1 MNSNSAKALFFGFLV
16 GPVSTIVTSMLNS
29 FAAFYI
35 VDLLPHPLL
44 LSLYFMLSNYIIHAG
59 FAFLGGYTVA
69 NIAKQHAVYLA
80 AAIAIVGIM
89 MFLIIDWQV
98 QVRTDFQ
105 SPLSLDHYF
114 SIVATLPF
122 ACAGAYEQ
130 HLKNNALCIKQLTS
144 LNTKIQPHNSSAN
157 RLTDYI

>member
-1 MNSNSAKALFFGFLV
+1 MDSKSAKALFFGFLV
-16 GPVSTIVTSMLNS
+16 GPVSTIVASMLNS

-44 LSLYFMLSNYIIHAG
+44 LSLYFILSNYIIHAG

-69 NIAKQHAVYLA
+69 NIAKQHAIYHA
-80 AAIAIVGIM
+80 AAVAIIGIM

-98 QVRTDFQ
+98 QLRTDFQ

-114 SIVATLPF
+114 SILVTLPF
-122 ACAGAYEQ
+122 ACAGAYVAT
-130 HLKNNALCIKQLTS
+130 LRNKT
-144 LNTKIQPHNSSAN
+144 TPYSSS
-157 RLTDYI
+157 T